1 MSDSILKNQFG
12 RFAFL
17 LSCALFA
24 GFCGGAVFLLHSH
37 PGSHRLLLAVQFSLV
52 VAGVFWIRALES
64 RLSDAGLPR
73 WSFWPYFV
81 LVFTAFF
88 AAHALKLANAPET
101 LAFFLLLQIP
111 ALLFGRPASAARQS
125 DRQVAV
131 IGAFEFALYLLLIT
145 GVWYVLHLLR
155 GDVNGMAHAR
165 TLKLALD
172 ALTALLCLPWF
183 FSVRGRLSSCGFAH
197 WTMVYCAVVLAACM
211 MPLALGVIGFP
222 FALLLFL
229 ALQLPAVLMRRQ
241 ASPAGSSQAAASQS
255 TDSDS

>member
-1 MSDSILKNQFG
+1 LSDSILKNQFG

-24 GFCGGAVFLLHSH
+24 GFCGGAIFLLHSH
-37 PGSHRLLLAVQFSLV
+37 SGSHRLLLAVQFSLV

-64 RLSDAGLPR
+64 RLSDAG
-73 WSFWPYFV
+73 FWPYF
-81 LVFTAFF
+81 LLIFTACF

-101 LAFFLLLQIP
+101 LALFLLLQIP
-111 ALLFGRPASAARQS
+111 ALLFGRPASAAR
-125 DRQVAV
+125 RQVAA
-131 IGAFEFALYLLLIT
+131 IGAFEFALYLLLIA

-211 MPLALGVIGFP
+211 MPLAFGIIGFP

-241 ASPAGSSQAAASQS
+241 ASPAGSSPAAASQS
-255 TDSDS
+255 ADSDS